1 MDHILDC
8 LPHQVIGLTPWV
20 DNFMHLGG
28 LVAGLLI
35 GILMHAQRQLLRP
48 PVPPRPNRAD
58 ACKRAPVTS
67 AVHPRPVDAVP
78 VHPVPTTAPVT
89 SAVHPRPVD
98 AVPVH
103 PVPTTAPR
111 TLMPQASV
119 PATAPHVPATI
130 PATTPAVDASLAAHA
145 AAVAGSALAG
155 SAAPA
160 QWRGSERTLAFIRQL
175 RAEAASSEAF
185 ELALS
190 TVATLVQN
198 VLAHPEDARY
208 RTLRLGTH
216 PQAYMRSPRRPS
228 PHRYR
233 TLRLTNAAF
242 HARLGQYLAAVGLL
256 RSLGFKDAFQ
266 GGADA
271 GGPPTHLAISEA
283 DAGQLAQCLE
293 LVEAAR
299 QANRQ
304 VIDEEHLRDRLSDY
318 CGDYCGNYL
327 RDWARHLRVTIASLR
342 AHRGLSRAQRAIALA
357 SGVLLLLVCVV
368 AATVMGDPAV
378 RAFFQRCDVCQLLNC
393 VEVLDWY
400 SCCIS
405 SVPGSCALRF
415 EDHNQTILTAQCNV
429 TGTFTSF
436 EASCDVGPRCQWDPD
451 DRASRNLMCE
461 RLCRGC

>member
-1 MDHILDC
+1 
-8 LPHQVIGLTPWV
+8 
-20 DNFMHLGG
+20 MHLGG
-28 LVAGLLI
+28 LVTGVLI

-48 PVPPRPNRAD
+48 PVPPRPHRAD

-67 AVHPRPVDAVP
+67 AVHPNRADACKRAPVTSAVDAVP
-78 VHPVPTTAPVT
+78 VHT
-89 SAVHPRPVD
+89 R
-98 AVPVH
+98 
-103 PVPTTAPR
+103 PTTAPR
-111 TLMPQASV
+111 ALRPQASV
-119 PATAPHVPATI
+119 PVTLPD
-130 PATTPAVDASLAAHA
+130 TTPAVDASLTAHDDASLTAHDDAPLAAHDDASLAAHDDASLAAHA
-145 AAVAGSALAG
+145 AAAAGSVVAG

-160 QWRGSERTLAFIRQL
+160 QWSGTERTLAFIRQL
-175 RAEAASSEAF
+175 RAEAASPEAF
-185 ELALS
+185 DLALS
-190 TVATLVQN
+190 TVATLVHN
-198 VLAHPEDARY
+198 VLTHPEETKY
-208 RTLRLGTH
+208 RTV
-216 PQAYMRSPRRPS
+216 
-228 PHRYR
+228 
-233 TLRLTNAAF
+233 RLTNAAF
-242 HARLGQYLAAVGLL
+242 HARLGQYLAAVALL
-256 RSLGFKDAFQ
+256 RSLGFEYAHQ

-271 GGPPTHLAISEA
+271 SGQPTHLAIAQA
-283 DAGQLAQCLE
+283 DTGQLVQCLE
-293 LVEAAR
+293 LIEAAR

-304 VIDEEHLRDRLSDY
+304 VATTEERLRDRLNDR
-318 CGDYCGNYL
+318 L

-342 AHRGLSRAQRAIALA
+342 ARRGLTRAQRAIAMA

-400 SCCIS
+400 SCCLS

>member
-1 MDHILDC
+1 MDHILDYLPHHVDHILDC

-78 VHPVPTTAPVT
+78 VHPVPTTAP
-89 SAVHPRPVD
+89 
-98 AVPVH
+98 
-103 PVPTTAPR
+103 R

-119 PATAPHVPATI
+119 PTTAPHVPATI
-130 PATTPAVDASLAAHA
+130 PDTTPAVDASLAAHA

-198 VLAHPEDARY
+198 VLAHPEDA
-208 RTLRLGTH
+208 
-216 PQAYMRSPRRPS
+216 
-228 PHRYR
+228 RYR

-304 VIDEEHLRDRLSDY
+304 VIDEEHLRDRLSDN

>member
-1 MDHILDC
+1 MDHILDYLPHHVDHILDC

-67 AVHPRPVDAVP
+67 AVHPR
-78 VHPVPTTAPVT
+78 
-89 SAVHPRPVD
+89 SVD

-283 DAGQLAQCLE
+283 DAGQLAQCRE

-318 CGDYCGNYL
+318 CGDYCGNDL

>member
-1 MDHILDC
+1 
-8 LPHQVIGLTPWV
+8 
-20 DNFMHLGG
+20 MHLGG

-103 PVPTTAPR
+103 PVPTTAPVTSAVHPRPVDAVPVHPVPTTAPR

-119 PATAPHVPATI
+119 PTTAPHVPATI
-130 PATTPAVDASLAAHA
+130 PDTTPAVDASLAAHA

-228 PHRYR
+228 PHRC
-233 TLRLTNAAF
+233 
-242 HARLGQYLAAVGLL
+242 ARVQ
-256 RSLGFKDAFQ
+256 
-266 GGADA
+266 
-271 GGPPTHLAISEA
+271 
-283 DAGQLAQCLE
+283 LE
-293 LVEAAR
+293 LGACAER
-299 QANRQ
+299 NLLGHDQ
-304 VIDEEHLRDRLSDY
+304 
-318 CGDYCGNYL
+318 
-327 RDWARHLRVTIASLR
+327 
-342 AHRGLSRAQRAIALA
+342 AQRA
-357 SGVLLLLVCVV
+357 
-368 AATVMGDPAV
+368 PHH
-378 RAFFQRCDVCQLLNC
+378 R
-393 VEVLDWY
+393 
-400 SCCIS
+400 
-405 SVPGSCALRF
+405 
-415 EDHNQTILTAQCNV
+415 
-429 TGTFTSF
+429 
-436 EASCDVGPRCQWDPD
+436 
-451 DRASRNLMCE
+451 
-461 RLCRGC
+461 